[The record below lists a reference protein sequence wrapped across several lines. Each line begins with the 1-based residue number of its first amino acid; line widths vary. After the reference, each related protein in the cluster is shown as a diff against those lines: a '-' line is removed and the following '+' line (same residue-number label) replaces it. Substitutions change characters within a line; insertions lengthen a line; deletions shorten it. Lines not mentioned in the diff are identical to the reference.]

1 MTASEPL
8 PALDQRLDAEG
19 VARGTLRLLAAL
31 GFRGVREFTLTS
43 GRRADIAAIDGAGR
57 LLMVEIKVSLADF
70 RADRKWP
77 DYLDYCDAL
86 CFAIP
91 PALPRPPFEES
102 EAAPAT
108 TGLIVADRFGGSL
121 VREPAWAALHSS
133 RRKAVTLRL
142 ALAAAARLQRLSDPD
157 FAEPL

>member
-1 MTASEPL
+1 M
-8 PALDQRLDAEG
+8 PALLPTTTLGKEAGE

-31 GFRGVREFTLTS
+31 GFHGVREFTLAN
-43 GRRADIAAIDGAGR
+43 GRRADIAAIDGGGR

-86 CFAIP
+86 AFAIP
-91 PALPRPPFEES
+91 PGLARAPFEQAA
-102 EAAPAT
+102 AAPET

-121 VREPAWAALHSS
+121 LRAPAWSRLHAS
-133 RRKAVTLRL
+133 RRKAVTVRL
-142 ALAAAARLQRLSDPD
+142 ALVAAARLQVLHDPD
-157 FAEPL
+157 CAGMP